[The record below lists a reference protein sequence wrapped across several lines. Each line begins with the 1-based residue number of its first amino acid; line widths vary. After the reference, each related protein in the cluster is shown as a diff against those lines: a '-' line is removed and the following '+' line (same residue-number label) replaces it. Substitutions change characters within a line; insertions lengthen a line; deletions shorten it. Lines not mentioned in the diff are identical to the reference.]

1 VVACNAGSLE
11 TESNLCARAGC
22 EDQPGKAAA
31 SRKVAI
37 QLVIF
42 IESFNGD
49 HPFDRHAWAV
59 GENRGRSPRHP
70 FDLTEFT
77 VR

>member
-1 VVACNAGSLE
+1 MIA
-11 TESNLCARAGC
+11 
-22 EDQPGKAAA
+22 
-31 SRKVAI
+31 AI
-37 QLVIF
+37 QPVIF

-70 FDLTEFT
+70 FDLKEFT